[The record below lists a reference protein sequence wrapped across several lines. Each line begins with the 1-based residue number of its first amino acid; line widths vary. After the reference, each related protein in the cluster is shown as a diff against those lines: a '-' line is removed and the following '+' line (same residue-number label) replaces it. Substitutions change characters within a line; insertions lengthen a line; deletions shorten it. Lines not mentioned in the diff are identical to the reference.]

1 MHTLLKKE
9 ATLKKVSFV
18 NPNFQQGPKE
28 YNAYYLPYSPGI
40 IWSYVNQFD
49 SINQHYQLGEF
60 VWRRD
65 PIEDAVELLSDSDI
79 VGFSIYIWN
88 RSYSHV
94 LGRELKAKNPDCFII
109 IGGPEP
115 PVTDPDFF
123 EKFPYVDIAV
133 VQEGEKATKA
143 ILEELNKDFPD
154 FLKIPGLLV
163 NVDGRT
169 VKTAEPERIN
179 ELDEIPSPYLTNV
192 FKSLMEK
199 HPEIRWNVTL
209 ETNRGCPYQ
218 CTFCDWGSLTYNKV
232 KQFNLHRVFEELEW
246 VGKNGCDF
254 ISLADANFGM
264 FPVRDMM
271 IAEKLIEVQKI
282 YNNPKAYTIA
292 WAKNQKQEVV
302 DIVRKLIYEGGS
314 KMGLNLSVQ
323 SMDDEV
329 LDIIKRKNL
338 EINKI
343 DEVFKLC
350 EEFNIPLYTELILG
364 LPGETLRSWKNN
376 FYKLYETGNHTGIT
390 VYQAQLLEN
399 AEMNLSQKKMFKLE
413 GRVVY
418 DYLVGTYNEHEV
430 KEGIE
435 VIISTRDLP
444 REKMIEAQVFSWFQ
458 NTFHINGITNYI
470 SRLLNKLAGV
480 KYEEFYDKLF
490 EFVKQDPWLK
500 SEIDRIETHYFNW
513 AEYGKIDHEPIQGLE
528 IHGWNLIHSSVINL
542 HSEHKH
548 EHIFD
553 LVERFIKENY
563 PIDKFI
569 FEELMLFQR
578 NFLINYTH
586 IDQYPKVLDFKYDI
600 PGYLQNMC
608 DLSTPTRYEFDFPED
623 KDQSLQR
630 FCEQIF
636 FARRRNFGKA
646 WLTKRDN

>member
-1 MHTLLKKE
+1 M
-9 ATLKKVSFV
+9 KKVSFV

-40 IWSYVNQFD
+40 VWSYVNQFD
-49 SINQHYQLGEF
+49 SINQHYELGEF
-60 VWRRD
+60 IWRRD
-65 PIEDAVELLSDSDI
+65 PIEAAIDLLGDSDVI
-79 VGFSIYIWN
+79 GFSIYIWN

-94 LGRELKAKNPDCFII
+94 LGRELKAKNPNCFII
-109 IGGPEP
+109 VGGPEP

-123 EKFPYVDIAV
+123 EKFPYIDVAV
-133 VQEGEKATKA
+133 VQEGERSFKA
-143 ILEELNKDFPD
+143 ILEELKNENPD
-154 FLKIPGLLV
+154 FTKIPGLLINDNGKV
-163 NVDGRT
+163 L
-169 VKTAEPERIN
+169 KTGEPERIN
-179 ELDEIPSPYLTNV
+179 ELDEIPSPYLTDV
-192 FKSLMEK
+192 FKPLMEK

-232 KQFNLHRVFEELEW
+232 KQFDLHRVYQELEW

-264 FPVRDMM
+264 FPERDMM
-271 IAEKLIEVQKI
+271 IAEKLISVQKE
-282 YNNPKAYTIA
+282 YDNPKAYTIA

-323 SMDDEV
+323 SMDDGV

-343 DEVFKLC
+343 EEVFHLC
-350 EEFNIPLYTELILG
+350 EEYGIPLYTELILG

-376 FYKLYETGNHTGIT
+376 FYSLYKSGNHTGIT

-399 AEMNLSQKKMFKLE
+399 AEMNLSQKKLFKLE

-435 VIISTRDLP
+435 VITSTRDLP
-444 REKMIEAQVFSWFQ
+444 RDKMIEAQVFSWFQ

-470 SRLLNKLAGV
+470 SRLLYKLKGV
-480 KYEEFYDKLF
+480 EYEDFYEKLLDYI
-490 EFVKQDPWLK
+490 KQDPWIK
-500 SEIDRIETHYFNW
+500 SEMDRIAEHYFNW
-513 AEYGKIDHEPIQGLE
+513 TENGKIDHEPIQGME
-528 IHGWNLIHSSVINL
+528 IHGWNLIHSTVINIHGENK
-542 HSEHKH
+542 HSHV
-548 EHIFD
+548 FD
-553 LVERFIKENY
+553 LVQQFVKDTY
-563 PIDKFI
+563 
-569 FEELMLFQR
+569 ELEPTLYDNLMTLQR
-578 NFLINYTH
+578 SFLIDYNKVKE
-586 IDQYPKVLDFKYDI
+586 YPKTIEFKYDI
-600 PGYLQNMC
+600 PGYLQDQCELETNV
-608 DLSTPTRYEFDFPED
+608 SYEFDFPED

-646 WLTKRDN
+646 WLTRKN

>member
-1 MHTLLKKE
+1 M
-9 ATLKKVSFV
+9 KKVSFV

-40 IWSYVNQFD
+40 VWSYVNQFD
-49 SINQHYQLGEF
+49 SINQHYTLGEF
-60 VWRRD
+60 IWRRD
-65 PIEDAVELLSDSDI
+65 PIEAAVDLLSDSDVI
-79 VGFSIYIWN
+79 GFSIYIWN

-94 LGRELKAKNPDCFII
+94 LGRELKAKNPNCFIVV
-109 IGGPEP
+109 GGPEP

-123 EKFPYVDIAV
+123 ERFPYIDIAV
-133 VQEGEKATKA
+133 VQEGERSFKA
-143 ILEELNKDFPD
+143 ILEELKNEKPD
-154 FLKIPGLLV
+154 FTSIPGLLI
-163 NVDGRT
+163 NVDGKT
-169 VKTAEPERIN
+169 VKTGEPERIN
-179 ELDEIPSPYLTNV
+179 ELDEIPSPYLTDV
-192 FKSLMEK
+192 FKPLMEK

-232 KQFNLHRVFEELEW
+232 KLFDLHRVYQELEW

-264 FPVRDMM
+264 FPERDMM
-271 IAEKLIEVQKI
+271 IAEKLIEVQKT

-323 SMDDEV
+323 SMDDGV

-343 DEVFKLC
+343 EEVFHLC
-350 EEFNIPLYTELILG
+350 EEYGIPLYTELILG
-364 LPGETLRSWKNN
+364 LPGETLLSWKNN
-376 FYKLYETGNHTGIT
+376 FYSLYKSGNHTGVT

-399 AEMNLSQKKMFKLE
+399 AEMNLSQKKLFKLE

-435 VIISTRDLP
+435 VITSTRDLP
-444 REKMIEAQVFSWFQ
+444 REQMIEAQLFSWFQ

-470 SRLLNKLAGV
+470 SRLLCKLHNV
-480 KYEEFYDKLF
+480 TYEEFYDKLY
-490 EFVKQDPWLK
+490 EHIKQDEWLK
-500 SEIDRIETHYFNW
+500 SEIDRIAEHYFNW
-513 AEYGKIDHEPIQGLE
+513 TENGKIDHEPIQGME
-528 IHGWNLIHSSVINL
+528 IHGWNLIHSTVINIQG
-542 HSEHKH
+542 EHKH
-548 EHIFD
+548 NHVFD
-553 LVERFIKENY
+553 LVEKFVKENY
-563 PIDKFI
+563 ISMLGD
-569 FEELMLFQR
+569 ELFFDLMRLQR
-578 NFLINYTH
+578 NFLIDYNK
-586 IDQYPKVLDFKYDI
+586 ISSYPKNIEFTHDI
-600 PGYLQNMC
+600 PGYLQDQC
-608 DLSTPTRYEFDFPED
+608 PLETLITYEFDFPED
-623 KDQSLQR
+623 KEQSLQR

-646 WLTKRDN
+646 WITRL